1 MLRDAKGV
9 FPDQSDQAF
18 LPAGQQVELILKS
31 EDRVAG
37 SSLNDAYFYISP
49 AVPGV
54 QSISLGW
61 FSMYNLFP
69 NITATRLLSNALDNV
84 LAVTATGAVPAQV
97 VFPEGRYQSGFG
109 RVTNTMVRAD
119 PYTATNDVRYFLIR
133 SYLKTLAAD
142 DVLLAATLDPI
153 TGFLTLEWNPTYVAS
168 TPITVNPAA
177 GSLWYQLGFASTT
190 SATSGTPTWQ
200 GVRVLNLGDPLS
212 VALQSQIGQITT
224 NSVYQSG
231 SLSGSGNVSGA
242 IQSSRTN
249 YVAIVP
255 ITAPPYSISLY
266 EPFVPIAFS
275 TLRNSRP
282 LSDVRVQIINPVT
295 GQFVPM
301 SSSQNWQL
309 KLVLNIVD

>member
-1 MLRDAKGV
+1 
-9 FPDQSDQAF
+9 
-18 LPAGQQVELILKS
+18 
-31 EDRVAG
+31 
-37 SSLNDAYFYISP
+37 
-49 AVPGV
+49 
-54 QSISLGW
+54 
-61 FSMYNLFP
+61 
-69 NITATRLLSNALDNV
+69 
-84 LAVTATGAVPAQV
+84 V

-119 PYTATNDVRYFLIR
+119 AFASLNDVRYFLIR
-133 SYLKTLAAD
+133 SYLQPLAPD
-142 DVLLAATLDPI
+142 DVLLSATLDPI
-153 TGFLTLEWNPTYVAS
+153 TGFLTLEWNPIYMVI
-168 TPITVNPAA
+168 TPITVNPAG

-190 SATSGTPTWQ
+190 SATFGAPTWQ
-200 GVRVLNLGDPLS
+200 GVRILNLGDPLS

-231 SLSGSGNVSGA
+231 TLANVSGSGA
-242 IQSSRTN
+242 QQSSRSN
-249 YVAIVP
+249 YVAIIP

-295 GQFVPM
+295 GHFVPM
-301 SSSQNWQL
+301 SLSQNWQL